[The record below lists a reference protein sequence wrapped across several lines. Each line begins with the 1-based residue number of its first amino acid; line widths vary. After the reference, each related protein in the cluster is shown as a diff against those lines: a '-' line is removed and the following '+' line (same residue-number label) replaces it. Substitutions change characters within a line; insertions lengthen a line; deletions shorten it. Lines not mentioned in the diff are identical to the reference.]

1 MARSISGRDPVPD
14 ACKTLLRL
22 SISVHVYRIPY
33 TASTNVL
40 LAKGCIF
47 CSSIGKRHRI
57 PFLI

>member
-1 MARSISGRDPVPD
+1 MARPILGRDPVPD

-33 TASTNVL
+33 TASTKVL

-47 CSSIGKRHRI
+47 CSSIGKGTEHHY
-57 PFLI
+57 